1 MAKKENIFDKAKDAV
16 SKAADVIKDK
26 AEDLVEEVQELVEDV
41 KEEVKEFIE
50 DEDTQKVVSSV
61 KNAGDKIAASVK
73 ESVADVSETVK
84 ASAQHVVA
92 DVKETKTIT
101 PKDAKIPAGPLAEKW
116 SNYKANQKLVN
127 PANKRRLDVIVVG
140 TGLAGASAAASMAE
154 LGFNVLNFTIQDS
167 PRRAH
172 SIAAQG
178 GINAAKNYPN
188 DGDSVYRL
196 FYDTIKGGDYRAREA
211 NVYRLAEVSN
221 SIIDQCVA
229 QGVPF
234 AREYGGL
241 LDNRSFG
248 GAQVSRTFYARGQT
262 GQQLLLGAYSALSRQ
277 VGKGSVKLYVRY
289 EMLDVVIVDGR
300 ARGIIARN
308 LVTGKVERF
317 FAHAVVVGTGGY
329 GNAFFLSTNA
339 MASNGSAALQMYK
352 KGAYFANPAYAQIH
366 PTCIPVHGDFQ
377 SKLTLMSES
386 LRNDGRIWVPKK
398 KEDAEAIRARKLKP
412 TEIKEEDRDYYLERR
427 YPAFGNLV
435 PRDVASRAAKERCDA
450 GYGVGNTGLAVYL
463 DFADAINRLG
473 KNVVEARYG
482 NLFQMYEKIV
492 DDNPYE
498 TPMMI
503 YPAIHY
509 TMGGIWVDYEL
520 QSTVPGL
527 FCIGEANFSDHGAN
541 RLGASALM
549 QGLADGYFV
558 LPYTIQNYLAD
569 QIQVPRMST
578 DREEFAQAE
587 KDVSNRIQKIMS
599 IQGKR
604 SVDSIHRELGIVMW
618 DFVGMGRTAEGLKTA
633 LEKIKEIR
641 KEFWSNVYVPGK
653 ADGLNVELEKALR
666 LADFIDIGELMARDG
681 LLREESCG
689 GHFREEF
696 QTPEGEALR
705 NDDKFAYVS
714 CWKYTGEGNE
724 PELIKEPLDYEF
736 IVRQQR
742 NYKA

>member
-1 MAKKENIFDKAKDAV
+1 MATID
-16 SKAADVIKDK
+16 SK
-26 AEDLVEEVQELVEDV
+26 
-41 KEEVKEFIE
+41 
-50 DEDTQKVVSSV
+50 
-61 KNAGDKIAASVK
+61 
-73 ESVADVSETVK
+73 
-84 ASAQHVVA
+84 
-92 DVKETKTIT
+92 T
-101 PKDAKIPAGPLAEKW
+101 PKGALADKW
-116 SNYKANQKLVN
+116 TEYKNHQKLVN

-140 TGLAGASAAASMAE
+140 TGLAGASAAASLGEM
-154 LGFNVLNFTIQDS
+154 GFNVLNFCIQDS

-196 FYDTIKGGDYRAREA
+196 FYDTIKGGDYRARES
-211 NVYRLAEVSN
+211 NVYRLAEVAN

-277 VGKGSVKLYVRY
+277 IHKKTVKMYTRY
-289 EMLDVVIVDGR
+289 EMLDVVVIEGR

-308 LVTGKVERF
+308 LVTGEIERF
-317 FAHAVVVGTGGY
+317 FAHAVVIGTGGY

-339 MASNGSAALQMYK
+339 MASNGSAAMQAYR
-352 KGAYFANPAYAQIH
+352 KGAYFANPCFAQIH
-366 PTCIPVHGDFQ
+366 PTCIPVHGEFQ

-398 KEDAEAIRARKLKP
+398 KEDAEAIREGKLKP
-412 TEIKEEDRDYYLERR
+412 TEIAEDDRDYYLERR

-450 GYGVGNTGLAVYL
+450 GYGVGTTGLAVYL
-463 DFADAINRLG
+463 DFSEAISRLG
-473 KNVVEARYG
+473 RDVVEARYG

-520 QSTVPGL
+520 QTSIPGL
-527 FCIGEANFSDHGAN
+527 FAIGEANFSDHGAN

-569 QIQVPRMST
+569 QIRVPRIST
-578 DREEFAQAE
+578 DAPEFEEAE
-587 KDVSNRIQKIMS
+587 KEIKAKIDKLIS
-599 IQGKR
+599 IKGKR
-604 SVDSIHRELGIVMW
+604 SVDSIHKELGLVMW
-618 DFVGMGRTAEGLKTA
+618 EFVGMARNKEGLENA
-633 LEKIKEIR
+633 LARIKEIR
-641 KEFWSNVYVPGK
+641 EEFWSNVFIPGRVG
-653 ADGLNVELEKALR
+653 DMNTELEKALR
-666 LADFIDIGELMARDG
+666 LADFIDIGELMALDAINRN
-681 LLREESCG
+681 ESCG
-689 GHFREEF
+689 GHFREEY
-696 QTPEGEALR
+696 QTEEGEALR
-705 NDDKFAYVS
+705 EDDKYSYVS
-714 CWKYTGEGNE
+714 CWKYLGENKE
-724 PELIKEPLDYEF
+724 PEMIKELLDYEF
-736 IVRQQR
+736 IERQQR

>member
-1 MAKKENIFDKAKDAV
+1 MET
-16 SKAADVIKDK
+16 IK
-26 AEDLVEEVQELVEDV
+26 
-41 KEEVKEFIE
+41 
-50 DEDTQKVVSSV
+50 
-61 KNAGDKIAASVK
+61 
-73 ESVADVSETVK
+73 VSE
-84 ASAQHVVA
+84 QI
-92 DVKETKTIT
+92 IT
-101 PKDAKIPAGPLAEKW
+101 PQDAKIPEGPLAEKW
-116 SNYKANQKLVN
+116 TNYKAHQKLVN

-140 TGLAGASAAASMAE
+140 TGLAGASAAASLAE
-154 LGFNVLNFTIQDS
+154 MGFNVLNFCIQDS

-178 GINAAKNYPN
+178 GINAAKNYQN

-211 NVYRLAEVSN
+211 NVYRLAEVAN

-248 GAQVSRTFYARGQT
+248 GAQVSRTFYAKGQT

-277 VGKGSVKLYVRY
+277 VGKGKVKLYSRY
-289 EMLDVVIVDGR
+289 EMLDVVVIDGR

-308 LVTGKVERF
+308 LVTGRVERF

-339 MASNGSAALQMYK
+339 MASNGSAALQCYK
-352 KGAYFANPAYAQIH
+352 KGAYFANPCYAQIH
-366 PTCIPVHGDFQ
+366 PTCIPVHGEFQ

-398 KEDAEAIRARKLKP
+398 LEDAKALQAGKLKGRDIP
-412 TEIKEEDRDYYLERR
+412 EEDRDYYLERR

-450 GYGVGNTGLAVYL
+450 GYGVNSTGLAVFL
-463 DFADAINRLG
+463 DFSDAIKRLG
-473 KNVVEARYG
+473 RDVVAAKYG

-492 DDNPYE
+492 DVDPYE
-498 TPMMI
+498 NPMMI
-503 YPAIHY
+503 FPAIHY

-520 QSTVPGL
+520 QTSIKGL

-558 LPYTIQNYLAD
+558 LPYTIQNYLSD
-569 QIQVPRMST
+569 QIAVPRMST
-578 DREEFAQAE
+578 DLPEFAAAEQAIN
-587 KDVSNRIQKIMS
+587 DKINKLMS

-604 SVDSIHRELGIVMW
+604 SVDSIHRELGLVMW
-618 DFVGMGRTAEGLKTA
+618 DFVGMGRNAEGLRTA
-633 LEKIKEIR
+633 LTKIKEVK
-641 KEFWSNVYVPGK
+641 KEFWSNVFIPGQ
-653 ADGLNVELEKALR
+653 AEGVNVELEKALR
-666 LADFIDIGELMARDG
+666 LADFIEIGELMARDA
-681 LLREESCG
+681 LHREESCG

-705 NDDKFAYVS
+705 QDDKFAYAA
-714 CWKYTGEGNE
+714 CWKYNGEDQE
-724 PELIKEPLDYEF
+724 PTMIKEPLDYEF
-736 IVRQQR
+736 VTRQTR

>member
-1 MAKKENIFDKAKDAV
+1 M
-16 SKAADVIKDK
+16 SKID
-26 AEDLVEEVQELVEDV
+26 
-41 KEEVKEFIE
+41 
-50 DEDTQKVVSSV
+50 S
-61 KNAGDKIAASVK
+61 
-73 ESVADVSETVK
+73 
-84 ASAQHVVA
+84 
-92 DVKETKTIT
+92 
-101 PKDAKIPAGPLAEKW
+101 KIPAGPLAEKW
-116 SNYKANQKLVN
+116 TSYKDHQKLVN
-127 PANKRRLDVIVVG
+127 PANKRRLDIIVVG
-140 TGLAGASAAASMAE
+140 TGLAGASAAASLAE
-154 LGFNVLNFTIQDS
+154 MGFNVLNFCIQDS

-178 GINAAKNYPN
+178 GINAAKNYQN

-211 NVYRLAEVSN
+211 NVYRLAEVAN

-277 VGKGSVKLYVRY
+277 VGKGTVKMYTRH
-289 EMLDVVIVDGR
+289 EMLDVVIIDGR

-308 LVTGKVERF
+308 LVTGKIERF
-317 FAHAVVVGTGGY
+317 AAHAVVIGTGGY

-339 MASNGSAALQMYK
+339 MASNGSAAWQCYK
-352 KGAYFANPAYAQIH
+352 KGAYFANPCMAQIH
-366 PTCIPVHGDFQ
+366 PTCIPVHGEFQ

-386 LRNDGRIWVPKK
+386 LRNDGRIWVPKNL
-398 KEDAEAIRARKLKP
+398 EDAKKLQAGTLRP
-412 TEIKEEDRDYYLERR
+412 TDIKEEDRDYYLERR

-450 GYGVGNTGLAVYL
+450 GYGVNNTGLAVFL
-463 DFADAINRLG
+463 DFSSAIKRLG
-473 KNVVEARYG
+473 KDVVEARYG
-482 NLFQMYEKIV
+482 NLFQMYEKITN
-492 DDNPYE
+492 DNPYE

-520 QSTVPGL
+520 MTSVPGL
-527 FCIGEANFSDHGAN
+527 FAIGEANFSDHGAN

-569 QIQVPRMST
+569 QIQVPRFST
-578 DREEFAQAE
+578 DRPEFDEAE
-587 KDVSNRIQKIMS
+587 KGIQDRIARLMS
-599 IQGKR
+599 IKGKQ
-604 SVDSIHRELGIVMW
+604 SVDSLHKKLGHIMW
-618 DFVGMGRTAEGLKTA
+618 DFVGMGREREGLEKAIVELKA
-633 LEKIKEIR
+633 LK
-641 KEFWSNVYVPGK
+641 KEFWSDVRIPGK
-653 ADGLNVELEKALR
+653 ADDLNVELEKALR
-666 LADFIDIGELMARDG
+666 LADFIEIGELMARDAHD
-681 LLREESCG
+681 REESCG
-689 GHFREEF
+689 GHFRLEH

-705 NDDKFAYVS
+705 HDDQFAYVS
-714 CWKYTGEGNE
+714 CWEYQCEDQD
-724 PELIKEPLDYEF
+724 PVLLKEPLDYEF
-736 IVRQQR
+736 VVRQQR
-742 NYKA
+742 NYKN